1 MGVFTHI
8 SKENLNTFLKDYN
21 LKEVQSFEGINEGIQ
36 NTNYIIK
43 IDTKDFILTIYEN
56 INRIDDLDFFLSLM
70 NYLSSKGIKCPI
82 PIENSK
88 SNYVGEIKS
97 KPAALLTFLD
107 GKSTLNIKKD
117 HTFEVGKVLAEM
129 HLYTKDFPLE
139 KINDLSVDGW
149 EKLLIK
155 NKYKIDKFEKNLYK
169 KIEDKIFIIRKKWPK
184 DLPSGVIHADLFP
197 DNVLFR
203 NGKVSGL
210 IDFYFSC
217 TDYFTYDL
225 CICINAWCFNYKNE
239 FQIDLFQ
246 NLLKGYQSIRKLEEE
261 EINVIPLLCHASSLR
276 FLLTR
281 IDNWKN
287 KNDLDIVNYQ
297 DPMEFLKRLEFHEL
311 NKNFGNFNLNE

>member
-8 SKENLNTFLKDYN
+8 SKENLNTFLEDYN

-36 NTNYIIK
+36 NTNYKIK
-43 IDTKDFILTIYEN
+43 IDSKDFILTIYEN

-97 KPAALLTFLD
+97 KPAALLTFID

-129 HLYTKDFPLE
+129 HLNTRDFPLE

-155 NKYKIDKFEKNLYK
+155 NKNKIDKFEKNLYK
-169 KIEDKIFIIRKKWPK
+169 KIEDKIIIIRKKWPK

-197 DNVLFR
+197 DNVLFKD
-203 NGKVSGL
+203 GKVSGL

-261 EINVIPLLCHASSLR
+261 EINAIPLLCHASSLR

-311 NKNFGNFNLNE
+311 NKNLGNYNLNE

>member
-8 SKENLNTFLKDYN
+8 SKENLNTFLEDYN

-36 NTNYIIK
+36 NTNYKIK
-43 IDTKDFILTIYEN
+43 IDSKDFILTIYEN

-129 HLYTKDFPLE
+129 HLNTKDFPLE

-155 NKYKIDKFEKNLYK
+155 NKNKIDKFEKNLYK
-169 KIEDKIFIIRKKWPK
+169 KIEDKIIIIRKKWPK

-203 NGKVSGL
+203 DGKVSGL

-217 TDYFTYDL
+217 NDYFVYDL

-311 NKNFGNFNLNE
+311 NKNLGNYNLNE

>member
-8 SKENLNTFLKDYN
+8 SKENLNTFLEDYN

-36 NTNYIIK
+36 NTNYKIK
-43 IDTKDFILTIYEN
+43 IDSKDFILTIYEN

-82 PIENSK
+82 PIVNSK

-129 HLYTKDFPLE
+129 HLNTKDFPLE

-155 NKYKIDKFEKNLYK
+155 NKNKIDKFEKNLYK
-169 KIEDKIFIIRKKWPK
+169 KIEDKIIIIRKKWPK

-203 NGKVSGL
+203 DGKVSGL

-217 TDYFTYDL
+217 NDYFVYDL

-311 NKNFGNFNLNE
+311 NKNLGNFNLNE

>member
-8 SKENLNTFLKDYN
+8 SKENLNTFLEDYN

-36 NTNYIIK
+36 NTNYKIK

-56 INRIDDLDFFLSLM
+56 INNTDDLDFFLSLM

-97 KPAALLTFLD
+97 KPAALLTFID

-129 HLYTKDFPLE
+129 HLNTKDFPLE

-155 NKYKIDKFEKNLYK
+155 NKNKIDKFEKNLYK
-169 KIEDKIFIIRKKWPK
+169 KIEDKIIIIRKKWPK

-203 NGKVSGL
+203 DGKVSGL

-217 TDYFTYDL
+217 NDYFVYDL

-311 NKNFGNFNLNE
+311 NKNLGNYNLNE

>member
-8 SKENLNTFLKDYN
+8 SKENLNTFLEDYN

-36 NTNYIIK
+36 NTNYKIK
-43 IDTKDFILTIYEN
+43 IDSKDFILTIYEN

-155 NKYKIDKFEKNLYK
+155 NKNKIDKFEKNLYK
-169 KIEDKIFIIRKKWPK
+169 KIEDKIIIIRKKWPK

-197 DNVLFR
+197 DNVLFKD
-203 NGKVSGL
+203 GKVSGL

-261 EINVIPLLCHASSLR
+261 EINAIPLLCHASSLR

-311 NKNFGNFNLNE
+311 NKNLGNYNLNE

>member
-8 SKENLNTFLKDYN
+8 YKENLNTFLEDYN

-36 NTNYIIK
+36 NTNYKIK
-43 IDTKDFILTIYEN
+43 IDSKDFILTIYEN

-129 HLYTKDFPLE
+129 HLNTKDFPLE

-155 NKYKIDKFEKNLYK
+155 NKNKIDKFEKNLYK
-169 KIEDKIFIIRKKWPK
+169 KIEDKIIIIRKKWPK

-203 NGKVSGL
+203 DGKVSGL

-217 TDYFTYDL
+217 NDYFVYDL

-261 EINVIPLLCHASSLR
+261 EINAIPLLCHASSLR

-311 NKNFGNFNLNE
+311 NKNLGNFNLNE

>member
-8 SKENLNTFLKDYN
+8 SKDNLNTFLEDYS
-21 LKEVQSFEGINEGIQ
+21 LKEIQSFEGINEGIQ
-36 NTNYIIK
+36 NTNYKIK
-43 IDTKDFILTIYEN
+43 IDAKDFILTIYEN
-56 INRIDDLDFFLSLM
+56 INSIDDLDFFLSLM

-82 PIENSK
+82 PIKNSK

-107 GKSTLNIKKD
+107 GKSTLNIKKN
-117 HTFEVGKVLAEM
+117 HTFEIGKVLAEM
-129 HLYTKDFPLE
+129 HLNTKDFPL
-139 KINDLSVDGW
+139 KKTNDLSVNGW

-155 NKYKIDKFEKNLYK
+155 NKNKIDKFEKNLYK
-169 KIEDKIFIIRKKWPK
+169 KIEDKIIIIRKKWPK
-184 DLPSGVIHADLFP
+184 NLPSGVIHADLFP
-197 DNVLFR
+197 DNVLFKD
-203 NGKVSGL
+203 GKVSGL

-261 EINVIPLLCHASSLR
+261 EINAIPLLCHASSLR

-311 NKNFGNFNLNE
+311 NKNLGNFNLNE

>member
-8 SKENLNTFLKDYN
+8 SKENLNTFLEDYN

-36 NTNYIIK
+36 NTNYKIK
-43 IDTKDFILTIYEN
+43 IDSKDFILTIYEN

-129 HLYTKDFPLE
+129 HLNTKDFPLE

-155 NKYKIDKFEKNLYK
+155 NKNKIDKFEKNLYK
-169 KIEDKIFIIRKKWPK
+169 KIEDKIIIIRKKWPK

-197 DNVLFR
+197 DNVLFKD
-203 NGKVSGL
+203 GKVSGL

-261 EINVIPLLCHASSLR
+261 EINAIPLLCHASSLR

-311 NKNFGNFNLNE
+311 NKNLGNFNLNE

>member
-8 SKENLNTFLKDYN
+8 SKEDLNTFLEDYN

-36 NTNYIIK
+36 NTNYKIK

-129 HLYTKDFPLE
+129 HLNTKDFPLE

-155 NKYKIDKFEKNLYK
+155 NKNKIDKFEKNLYK
-169 KIEDKIFIIRKKWPK
+169 KIEDKIIIIRKKWPK

-203 NGKVSGL
+203 DGKVSGL

-217 TDYFTYDL
+217 NDYFVYDL

-261 EINVIPLLCHASSLR
+261 EINAIPLLCHASSLR

-311 NKNFGNFNLNE
+311 NKNLGNFNLNE

>member
-8 SKENLNTFLKDYN
+8 SKENLNTFLEDYS
-21 LKEVQSFEGINEGIQ
+21 LKEIHSFEGINEGIQ
-36 NTNYIIK
+36 NTNYKIK
-43 IDTKDFILTIYEN
+43 IDAKDFILTIYEN
-56 INRIDDLDFFLSLM
+56 INSIDDLDFFLSLM

-82 PIENSK
+82 PIKNSK

-107 GKSTLNIKKD
+107 GKSTLNIKKN
-117 HTFEVGKVLAEM
+117 HTFEIGKVLAEM
-129 HLYTKDFPLE
+129 HLNTKDFPL
-139 KINDLSVDGW
+139 KKTNDLSVDGW

-155 NKYKIDKFEKNLYK
+155 NKNKIDKFEKNLYK
-169 KIEDKIFIIRKKWPK
+169 KIEDKIIIIRKKWPK

-203 NGKVSGL
+203 DGKVSGL

-217 TDYFTYDL
+217 NDYFVYDL

-261 EINVIPLLCHASSLR
+261 EINAIPLLCHASSLR

-311 NKNFGNFNLNE
+311 NKNLGNFNLNE

>member
-8 SKENLNTFLKDYN
+8 SKENLNTFLEDYS
-21 LKEVQSFEGINEGIQ
+21 LKEIQSFEGINEGIQ
-36 NTNYIIK
+36 NTNYKIK
-43 IDTKDFILTIYEN
+43 IDAKDFILTIYEN
-56 INRIDDLDFFLSLM
+56 INSIDDLDFFLSLM

-97 KPAALLTFLD
+97 KPAALLTFID

-129 HLYTKDFPLE
+129 HLNTRDFPLE

-155 NKYKIDKFEKNLYK
+155 NKNKIDKFEKNLYK
-169 KIEDKIFIIRKKWPK
+169 KIEDKIIIIRKKWPK

-197 DNVLFR
+197 DNVLFKD
-203 NGKVSGL
+203 GKVSGL

-261 EINVIPLLCHASSLR
+261 EINAIPVLCHASSLR

-311 NKNFGNFNLNE
+311 NKNLGNYNLNE

>member
-8 SKENLNTFLKDYN
+8 SKENLKTFLEDYS
-21 LKEVQSFEGINEGIQ
+21 LKEIQSFEGINEGIQ
-36 NTNYIIK
+36 NTNYKIK
-43 IDTKDFILTIYEN
+43 IDAKDFILTIYEN
-56 INRIDDLDFFLSLM
+56 INSIDDLDFFLSLM

-82 PIENSK
+82 PIKNLK

-97 KPAALLTFLD
+97 KPASLLTFLD
-107 GKSTLNIKKD
+107 GKSTLNIKKN
-117 HTFEVGKVLAEM
+117 HTFEIGKVLAEM
-129 HLYTKDFPLE
+129 HLNTKDFPL
-139 KINDLSVDGW
+139 KKTNDLSVDGW

-155 NKYKIDKFEKNLYK
+155 NKNKIDKFEKNLYK
-169 KIEDKIFIIRKKWPK
+169 KIEDKIIIIRKKWPK
-184 DLPSGVIHADLFP
+184 NLPSGVIHADLFP
-197 DNVLFR
+197 DNVLFKD
-203 NGKVSGL
+203 NKVSGL

-217 TDYFTYDL
+217 TDYFIYDF
-225 CICINAWCFNYKNE
+225 CICINAWCFNYRNE
-239 FQIDLFQ
+239 FQIDLFR

-261 EINVIPLLCHASSLR
+261 EINAIPFLCHASSLR

-311 NKNFGNFNLNE
+311 NENLGNYNLNE

>member
-1 MGVFTHI
+1 
-8 SKENLNTFLKDYN
+8 
-21 LKEVQSFEGINEGIQ
+21 
-36 NTNYIIK
+36 
-43 IDTKDFILTIYEN
+43 
-56 INRIDDLDFFLSLM
+56 M

-129 HLYTKDFPLE
+129 HLNTRDFPLE

-149 EKLLIK
+149 GKLLIK
-155 NKYKIDKFEKNLYK
+155 NKNKIDKFEKNLYK
-169 KIEDKIFIIRKKWPK
+169 KIEDKIIIIRKKWPK

-203 NGKVSGL
+203 DGKVSGL

-217 TDYFTYDL
+217 NDYFVYDL

-311 NKNFGNFNLNE
+311 NKNLGNFNLNE

>member
-8 SKENLNTFLKDYN
+8 SKENLNTFLEDYN

-36 NTNYIIK
+36 NTNYKIK
-43 IDTKDFILTIYEN
+43 IDSKDFILTIYEN

-129 HLYTKDFPLE
+129 HLNTKDFPLE

-155 NKYKIDKFEKNLYK
+155 NKNKIDKFEKNLYK
-169 KIEDKIFIIRKKWPK
+169 KIEDKIIIIRKKWPK

-197 DNVLFR
+197 DNVLFKD
-203 NGKVSGL
+203 GKVSGL

-261 EINVIPLLCHASSLR
+261 EINAIPLLCHASSLR

-311 NKNFGNFNLNE
+311 NKNLGNYNLNE

>member
-8 SKENLNTFLKDYN
+8 SKENLNTFLEDYS
-21 LKEVQSFEGINEGIQ
+21 LKEIQSFEGINEGIQ
-36 NTNYIIK
+36 NTNYKIK
-43 IDTKDFILTIYEN
+43 IDAKDFILTIYEN
-56 INRIDDLDFFLSLM
+56 INSIDDLDFFLSLM

-82 PIENSK
+82 PIKNSK

-129 HLYTKDFPLE
+129 HLNTKDFPLE

-155 NKYKIDKFEKNLYK
+155 NKNKIDKFEKNLYR
-169 KIEDKIFIIRKKWPK
+169 KIEDKIIIIRKKWPK

-203 NGKVSGL
+203 DGKVSGL

-217 TDYFTYDL
+217 NDYFVYDL

-311 NKNFGNFNLNE
+311 NKNLGNFNLNE

>member
-8 SKENLNTFLKDYN
+8 SKENLNTFLEDYN

-36 NTNYIIK
+36 NTNYKIK
-43 IDTKDFILTIYEN
+43 IDSKDFILTIYEN

-97 KPAALLTFLD
+97 KPAALLTFLE

-129 HLYTKDFPLE
+129 HLNTKDFPLE

-155 NKYKIDKFEKNLYK
+155 NKNKIDKFEKNLYK
-169 KIEDKIFIIRKKWPK
+169 KIEDKIIIIRKKWPK

-203 NGKVSGL
+203 DGKVSGL

-217 TDYFTYDL
+217 NDYFVYDL

-311 NKNFGNFNLNE
+311 NKNLGNFNLNE

>member
-8 SKENLNTFLKDYN
+8 SKENLNTFLEDYS
-21 LKEVQSFEGINEGIQ
+21 LKEIQSFEGINEGIQ
-36 NTNYIIK
+36 NTNYKIK
-43 IDTKDFILTIYEN
+43 IDAKDFILTIYEN
-56 INRIDDLDFFLSLM
+56 INSIDDLDFFLSLM

-82 PIENSK
+82 PIKNLK

-97 KPAALLTFLD
+97 KPASLLTFLD
-107 GKSTLNIKKD
+107 GKSTLKIKKN
-117 HTFEVGKVLAEM
+117 HTFEIGKVLAEM
-129 HLYTKDFPLE
+129 HLNTKDFPL
-139 KINDLSVDGW
+139 KKTNDLSVDGW

-155 NKYKIDKFEKNLYK
+155 NKNKIDKFEKNLYK
-169 KIEDKIFIIRKKWPK
+169 KIEDKIIIIRKKWPK
-184 DLPSGVIHADLFP
+184 NLPSGVIHADLFP
-197 DNVLFR
+197 DNVLFKDD
-203 NGKVSGL
+203 KVSGL

-217 TDYFTYDL
+217 TDYFIYDL
-225 CICINAWCFNYKNE
+225 CICINAWCFNYRNE

-246 NLLKGYQSIRKLEEE
+246 YLLKGYQSIRKLEEE
-261 EINVIPLLCHASSLR
+261 EINAIPLLCHASSLR

-311 NKNFGNFNLNE
+311 NENLGIYNLNE

>member
-8 SKENLNTFLKDYN
+8 SKENLNTFLEDYS
-21 LKEVQSFEGINEGIQ
+21 LKEIQSFEGINEGIQ
-36 NTNYIIK
+36 NTNYKIK
-43 IDTKDFILTIYEN
+43 IDAKDFILTIYEN
-56 INRIDDLDFFLSLM
+56 INSIDDLDFFLSLM

-129 HLYTKDFPLE
+129 HLNTRDFPLE

-155 NKYKIDKFEKNLYK
+155 NKNKIDKFEKNLYK
-169 KIEDKIFIIRKKWPK
+169 KIEDKIIIIRKKWPK

-203 NGKVSGL
+203 DGKVSGL

-217 TDYFTYDL
+217 NDYFVYDL

-311 NKNFGNFNLNE
+311 NKNLGNFNLNE

>member
-8 SKENLNTFLKDYN
+8 SKENLNTFLEDYS
-21 LKEVQSFEGINEGIQ
+21 LKEIQSFEGINEGIQ
-36 NTNYIIK
+36 NTNYKIK
-43 IDTKDFILTIYEN
+43 IDAKDFILTIYEN
-56 INRIDDLDFFLSLM
+56 INSIDDLDFFLSLM

-97 KPAALLTFLD
+97 KPAALLTFID

-129 HLYTKDFPLE
+129 HLNTRDFPLE

-155 NKYKIDKFEKNLYK
+155 NKNKIDKFEKNLYK
-169 KIEDKIFIIRKKWPK
+169 KIEDKIIIIRKKWPK

-197 DNVLFR
+197 DNVLFKD
-203 NGKVSGL
+203 GKVSGL

-261 EINVIPLLCHASSLR
+261 EINAIPLLCHASSLR

-311 NKNFGNFNLNE
+311 NKNLGNYNLNE

>member
-1 MGVFTHI
+1 
-8 SKENLNTFLKDYN
+8 
-21 LKEVQSFEGINEGIQ
+21 
-36 NTNYIIK
+36 
-43 IDTKDFILTIYEN
+43 
-56 INRIDDLDFFLSLM
+56 M

-129 HLYTKDFPLE
+129 HLNTRDFPLE

-155 NKYKIDKFEKNLYK
+155 NKNKIDKFEKNLYK
-169 KIEDKIFIIRKKWPK
+169 KIEDKIIIIRKKWPK

-203 NGKVSGL
+203 DGKVSGL

-217 TDYFTYDL
+217 NDYFVYDL

-261 EINVIPLLCHASSLR
+261 EINAIPLLCHASSLR

-311 NKNFGNFNLNE
+311 NKNLGNFNLNE

>member
-8 SKENLNTFLKDYN
+8 SKENLNTFLEDYS
-21 LKEVQSFEGINEGIQ
+21 LKEIQSFEGINEGIQ
-36 NTNYIIK
+36 NTNYKIK
-43 IDTKDFILTIYEN
+43 IDAKDFILTIYEN
-56 INRIDDLDFFLSLM
+56 INSIDDLDFFLSLM

-82 PIENSK
+82 PIKNSK

-107 GKSTLNIKKD
+107 GKSTLNIKKN
-117 HTFEVGKVLAEM
+117 HTFEIGKVLAEM
-129 HLYTKDFPLE
+129 HLNTKDFPL
-139 KINDLSVDGW
+139 KKTNDLSVDGW

-155 NKYKIDKFEKNLYK
+155 NKNKIDKFEKNLYK
-169 KIEDKIFIIRKKWPK
+169 KIEDKIIIIRKKWPK

-203 NGKVSGL
+203 DGKVSGL

-217 TDYFTYDL
+217 NDYFVYDL

-311 NKNFGNFNLNE
+311 NKNLGNFNLNE

>member
-8 SKENLNTFLKDYN
+8 SEENLNTFLEDYN

-36 NTNYIIK
+36 NTNYKIK

-56 INRIDDLDFFLSLM
+56 INNTDDLDFFLSLM

-97 KPAALLTFLD
+97 KPAALLTFID

-129 HLYTKDFPLE
+129 HLNTRDFPLE

-155 NKYKIDKFEKNLYK
+155 NKNKIDKFEKNLYK
-169 KIEDKIFIIRKKWPK
+169 KIEDKIIIIRKKWPK

-197 DNVLFR
+197 DNVLFKD
-203 NGKVSGL
+203 GKVSGL

-261 EINVIPLLCHASSLR
+261 EINAIPLLCHASSLR

-311 NKNFGNFNLNE
+311 NKNLGNYNLNE

>member
-8 SKENLNTFLKDYN
+8 SKENLNTFLEDYN

-36 NTNYIIK
+36 NTNYKIK
-43 IDTKDFILTIYEN
+43 IDSKDFILTIYEN

-129 HLYTKDFPLE
+129 HLNTKDFPLE

-155 NKYKIDKFEKNLYK
+155 NKNKIDKFEKNLYK
-169 KIEDKIFIIRKKWPK
+169 KIEDKIIIIRKKWPK

-203 NGKVSGL
+203 DGKVSGL

-217 TDYFTYDL
+217 NDYFVYDL

-311 NKNFGNFNLNE
+311 NKKWEILI

>member
-8 SKENLNTFLKDYN
+8 SEENLNTFLEDYN

-36 NTNYIIK
+36 NTNYKIK

-56 INRIDDLDFFLSLM
+56 INNIDDLDFFLSLM

-97 KPAALLTFLD
+97 KPAALLTFID

-129 HLYTKDFPLE
+129 HLNTRDFPLE

-155 NKYKIDKFEKNLYK
+155 NKNKIDKFEKNLYK
-169 KIEDKIFIIRKKWPK
+169 KIEDKIIIIRKKWPK

-197 DNVLFR
+197 DNVLFKD
-203 NGKVSGL
+203 GKVSGL

-261 EINVIPLLCHASSLR
+261 EINAIPLLCHASSLR

-311 NKNFGNFNLNE
+311 NKNLGNYNLNE

>member
-8 SKENLNTFLKDYN
+8 SKDNLNTFLEDYS
-21 LKEVQSFEGINEGIQ
+21 LKEIQSFEGINEGIQ
-36 NTNYIIK
+36 NTNYKIK
-43 IDTKDFILTIYEN
+43 IDAKDFILTIYEN
-56 INRIDDLDFFLSLM
+56 INSIDDLDFFLSLM

-97 KPAALLTFLD
+97 KPAALLTFID

-129 HLYTKDFPLE
+129 HLNTRDFPLE

-155 NKYKIDKFEKNLYK
+155 NKNKIDKFEKNLYK
-169 KIEDKIFIIRKKWPK
+169 KIEDKIIIIRKKWPK

-197 DNVLFR
+197 DNVLFKD
-203 NGKVSGL
+203 GKVSGL

-261 EINVIPLLCHASSLR
+261 EINAIPLLCHASSLR

-311 NKNFGNFNLNE
+311 NKNLGNFNLNE

>member
-8 SKENLNTFLKDYN
+8 SKENLNTFLEDYS
-21 LKEVQSFEGINEGIQ
+21 LKEIHSFEGINEGIQ
-36 NTNYIIK
+36 NTNYKIK
-43 IDTKDFILTIYEN
+43 IDAKDFILTIYEN
-56 INRIDDLDFFLSLM
+56 INSIDDLDFFLSLM

-82 PIENSK
+82 PIKNSK

-107 GKSTLNIKKD
+107 GKSTLNIKKN
-117 HTFEVGKVLAEM
+117 HTFEIGKVLAEM
-129 HLYTKDFPLE
+129 HLNTKDFPL
-139 KINDLSVDGW
+139 KKTNDLSVDGW

-155 NKYKIDKFEKNLYK
+155 NKNKIDKFEKNLYK
-169 KIEDKIFIIRKKWPK
+169 KIEDKIIIIRKKWPK

-197 DNVLFR
+197 DNVLFKD
-203 NGKVSGL
+203 GKVSGL

-261 EINVIPLLCHASSLR
+261 EINAIPLLCHASSLR

-311 NKNFGNFNLNE
+311 NKNLGNFNLNE

>member
-8 SKENLNTFLKDYN
+8 SKENLNTFLEDYN

-36 NTNYIIK
+36 NTNYKIK
-43 IDTKDFILTIYEN
+43 IDSKDFILTIYEN

-129 HLYTKDFPLE
+129 HLNTKDFPLE

-155 NKYKIDKFEKNLYK
+155 NKNKIDKFEKNLYK
-169 KIEDKIFIIRKKWPK
+169 KIEDKIIIIRKKWPK

-203 NGKVSGL
+203 DGKVSGL

-217 TDYFTYDL
+217 NDYFVYDL

-311 NKNFGNFNLNE
+311 NKNLGNFNLNE

>member
-8 SKENLNTFLKDYN
+8 SEENLNTFLEDYD

-36 NTNYIIK
+36 NTNYKIK

-56 INRIDDLDFFLSLM
+56 INNIDDLDFFLSLM

-97 KPAALLTFLD
+97 KPAALLTFID

-129 HLYTKDFPLE
+129 HLNTRDFPLE

-155 NKYKIDKFEKNLYK
+155 NKNKIDKFEKNLYK
-169 KIEDKIFIIRKKWPK
+169 KIEDKIIIIRKKWPK

-197 DNVLFR
+197 DNVLFKD
-203 NGKVSGL
+203 GKVSGL

-261 EINVIPLLCHASSLR
+261 EINAIPLLCHASSLR

-311 NKNFGNFNLNE
+311 NKNLGNYNLNE

>member
-8 SKENLNTFLKDYN
+8 SKENLNTFLEDYN

-36 NTNYIIK
+36 NTNYKIK
-43 IDTKDFILTIYEN
+43 IDSKDFILTIYEN

-129 HLYTKDFPLE
+129 HLNTKDFPLE

-155 NKYKIDKFEKNLYK
+155 NKNKIDKFEKNLYK
-169 KIEDKIFIIRKKWPK
+169 KIEDKIIIIRKKWPK

-203 NGKVSGL
+203 DGKVSGL

-217 TDYFTYDL
+217 NDYFVYDL

-261 EINVIPLLCHASSLR
+261 EINAIPLLCHASSLR

-311 NKNFGNFNLNE
+311 NKNLGNFNLNE